1 MRNYSFS
8 SQEMDLTTIAL
19 LCFIMYFLPIILPR
33 HSRLRFYS
41 CYTSYVTVTLTTCL
55 ILYPLQ
61 ILLPSK
67 AYRIPETVA
76 ELFSKVLGIE
86 WEIRNQSIL
95 EKYKNTVIVINHQSM
110 FDFLGSIMVFRP
122 IIKYIPA
129 VKKEIQYVFPLGQ
142 TMKLFNVAFIDRKNN
157 PHLAKALLKE
167 KFMDK
172 EKNLIIYPEGTRNHY
187 GEPFLP
193 FKKGAFRIAV
203 EFKRPIIPVVIS
215 PYYFIK
221 PGKFTG
227 GKIIISLLEP
237 IDTVGLNETDIN
249 DLTERT
255 RELMEKEYIKLK
267 KEVMLNSEDDR
278 TR

>member
-1 MRNYSFS
+1 
-8 SQEMDLTTIAL
+8 MDFTVIAL
-19 LCFIMYFLPIILPR
+19 VCFILYFLPVMLPK

-41 CYTSYVTVTLTTCL
+41 CYASYVTVTLTACL

-67 AYRIPETVA
+67 AYRLPETLA
-76 ELFSKVLGIE
+76 ELLSKVLGIE
-86 WEIRNQSIL
+86 WEIRNRSIL
-95 EKYKNTVIVINHQSM
+95 EKYKNAVIVINHQSM
-110 FDFLGSIMVFRP
+110 FDFLGSIMTFRP
-122 IIKYIPA
+122 ITKYIPV

-142 TMKLFNVAFIDRKNN
+142 TLKLFNTAFIDRKNN
-157 PHLAKALLKE
+157 THLAKAILKE
-167 KFMDK
+167 KFMNQD
-172 EKNLIIYPEGTRNHY
+172 KNLIIYPEGTRNHN

-203 EFKRPIIPVVIS
+203 ELKRPIIPVVIS

-221 PGKFTG
+221 PGIFTG

-237 IDTVGLNETDIN
+237 IDTADLNEEGVN

-255 RELMEKEYIKLK
+255 RELMEKEYGKLK
-267 KEVMLNSEDDR
+267 NEVMVNI
-278 TR
+278 